1 MSGLGRRSALS
12 ALDAMDVDVLIA
24 GGGISGCSAAQQLT
38 ASGYRVMVI
47 DKGGG
52 GGQVLLPLA
61 TVSSASTVVEEW
73 RYAGGSDVN
82 DVGASLGGIA

>member
-1 MSGLGRRSALS
+1 MQRRSA
-12 ALDAMDVDVLIA
+12 AD
-24 GGGISGCSAAQQLT
+24 
-38 ASGYRVMVI
+38 RVGLPSNGNRE
-47 DKGGG
+47 GGG